1 MSTLDEIV
9 NSMDEAI
16 SIIQQLAELGPA
28 IDGHPEL
35 FPNCIQVLSLIARE
49 AGQLE
54 ELSAEAARCVLP
66 SPPRVKG
73 GQP

>member
-1 MSTLDEIV
+1 MSTLDEIL

-35 FPNCIQVLSLIARE
+35 FPNCIQHDRAR
-49 AGQLE
+49 
-54 ELSAEAARCVLP
+54 
-66 SPPRVKG
+66 
-73 GQP
+73 